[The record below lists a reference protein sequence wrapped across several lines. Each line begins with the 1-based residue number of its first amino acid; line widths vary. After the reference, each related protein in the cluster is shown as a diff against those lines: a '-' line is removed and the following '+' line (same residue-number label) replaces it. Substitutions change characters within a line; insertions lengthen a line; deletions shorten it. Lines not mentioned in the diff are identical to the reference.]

1 MKFKYHAPD
10 SELNIYC
17 LTNEANEIK
26 QTHFEIENVSSS
38 LRNCSSDIWI
48 RRYIPIFTAISF
60 KLFLYMYSA
69 TSFDENLMANRYGK
83 SGLVIRNAYNFVII
97 FDERD
102 SKYFNVF
109 MIYV

>member
-1 MKFKYHAPD
+1 
-10 SELNIYC
+10 
-17 LTNEANEIK
+17 
-26 QTHFEIENVSSS
+26 
-38 LRNCSSDIWI
+38 
-48 RRYIPIFTAISF
+48 
-60 KLFLYMYSA
+60 MYSA